1 MRLLTDNQIKEVVAE
16 IKNSDLPEKTQELLI
31 DLVNEVNKKGENN
44 DKISWLYSLW
54 KTSDDCA

>member
-1 MRLLTDNQIKEVVAE
+1 MRLLTNNQIKEVLAE

-44 DKISWLYSLW
+44 DKIS
-54 KTSDDCA
+54 

>member
-31 DLVNEVNKKGENN
+31 DLVNEVNKKDNN
-44 DKISWLYSLW
+44 HE
-54 KTSDDCA
+54 

>member
-16 IKNSDLPEKTQELLI
+16 IKNSDLPEKTQKLLI

>member
-1 MRLLTDNQIKEVVAE
+1 MRLLTDNQIKEVLAE

-31 DLVNEVNKKGENN
+31 DLVNEVNKKGEKN

-54 KTSDDCA
+54 KTGDDCA

>member
-1 MRLLTDNQIKEVVAE
+1 MRLLTNNQIKEVVAE

-31 DLVNEVNKKGENN
+31 DLVNEVNKKGEKN

>member
-1 MRLLTDNQIKEVVAE
+1 MRLLTNNQIKEVIAE
-16 IKNSDLPEKTQELLI
+16 IKNSDLPEKTQGLLI

>member
-31 DLVNEVNKKGENN
+31 DLVNEVNKKENN
-44 DKISWLYSLW
+44 HE
-54 KTSDDCA
+54 

>member
-16 IKNSDLPEKTQELLI
+16 IKNSDLPEKTQGLLI